1 MLSAFI
7 AIGDGMIRAGIGGW
21 TFEPWRGGNFFPKG
35 LAKTRELEFASRK
48 VTTIEINGT
57 YYSSQKPA
65 SFKRWHDDTPDDFIF
80 AVKAIRF
87 ATNRR
92 VLAEAGES
100 VMRFVE
106 SGLSEL
112 KHKLGPILW
121 QFMPT
126 KKFEAADFGEFLS
139 LLPEKLDGRKLRHAV
154 EVRHESF
161 VAPEFVAL
169 ARKFGVAI
177 VLADSARYPM
187 IADVTADFVYARL
200 QNAQAKVPTGYTPA
214 AIDKW
219 MKRAQ
224 SWQSGDGV
232 CDLPTLG
239 KAPAKKKRDVF
250 VYMINGAKERAPA
263 AAMAFLEKL
272 K

>member
-1 MLSAFI
+1 
-7 AIGDGMIRAGIGGW
+7 MIRVGIGGW

-35 LAKTRELEFASRK
+35 HAKTRELQFASRK
-48 VTTIEINGT
+48 VTSIEINGT

-65 SFKRWHDDTPDDFIF
+65 IFKRWHDETPDDFIF

-100 VMRFVE
+100 VTRFVE

-112 KHKLGPILW
+112 KNKLGPILW

-139 LLPEKLDGRKLRHAV
+139 LLPETLDGRKLRHAV

-161 VAPEFVAL
+161 LVPEFVAL
-169 ARKFGVAI
+169 ARRFGVAI
-177 VLADSARYPM
+177 VLADSAKYPM
-187 IADVTADFVYARL
+187 IADVTADFIYARL
-200 QNAQAKVPTGYTPA
+200 QNAQSKVATGYTPA
-214 AIDKW
+214 VLERW
-219 MKRAQ
+219 RKRAQ
-224 SWQSGDGV
+224 TWHSGGGAS
-232 CDLPTLG
+232 DLPSLA
-239 KAPAKKKRDVF
+239 KPAVKKKRDVF

-263 AAMAFLEKL
+263 AAMAFLETL

>member
-1 MLSAFI
+1 
-7 AIGDGMIRAGIGGW
+7 MIRAGIGGW

-35 LAKTRELEFASRK
+35 HAKTRELEFASRK
-48 VTTIEINGT
+48 VTSIEINGT
-57 YYSSQKPA
+57 YYSSQKPT
-65 SFKRWHDDTPDDFIF
+65 SFKRWHDETPDDFIF

-100 VMRFVE
+100 VTRFLE

-112 KHKLGPILW
+112 KNKLGPILW

-126 KKFEAADFGEFLS
+126 KKFDAADFGEFLS

-161 VAPEFVAL
+161 LVPGFVAL
-169 ARKFGVAI
+169 ARKYNVAI
-177 VLADSARYPM
+177 VLADSAKYPM

-200 QNAQAKVPTGYTPA
+200 QNAQAKVATGYTPA
-214 AIDKW
+214 VLDKW
-219 MKRAQ
+219 VKRAEAWHAGGAP
-224 SWQSGDGV
+224 S
-232 CDLPTLG
+232 DLPSLA
-239 KAPAKKKRDVF
+239 KAAAKKKRDVF

-263 AAMAFLEKL
+263 AAMAFLQKL

>member
-1 MLSAFI
+1 
-7 AIGDGMIRAGIGGW
+7 MIRAGIGGW

-35 LAKTRELEFASRK
+35 YAKTRELEFASRK
-48 VTTIEINGT
+48 VTSIEINGT

-65 SFKRWHDDTPDDFIF
+65 SFKRWHDETPDDFLF

-92 VLAEAGES
+92 VLAEASES
-100 VMRFVE
+100 VTRFVE

-112 KHKLGPILW
+112 KNKLGPILW

-126 KKFEAADFGEFLS
+126 KKFEPSDFGEFLS
-139 LLPEKLDGRKLRHAV
+139 LLPETLDGRKLRHAV
-154 EVRHESF
+154 EVRHDTF
-161 VAPEFVAL
+161 VVPELVAL

-177 VLADSARYPM
+177 VLADSAKYPM
-187 IADVTADFVYARL
+187 IADVTGDFIYVRL
-200 QNAQAKVPTGYTPA
+200 QNAQAKVTTGYTPTVL
-214 AIDKW
+214 DKW
-219 MKRAQ
+219 VKRADA
-224 SWQSGDGV
+224 WHSGGAPS
-232 CDLPTLG
+232 DLPSLA
-239 KAPAKKKRDVF
+239 KAAAKKKRDVF

>member
-1 MLSAFI
+1 
-7 AIGDGMIRAGIGGW
+7 MIRAGIGGW
-21 TFEPWRGGNFFPKG
+21 TFEPWRDGNFFPKKHP
-35 LAKTRELEFASRK
+35 KTRELQFASSK
-48 VTTIEINGT
+48 VTSIEINGT

-65 SFKRWHDDTPDDFIF
+65 SFKRWHDETPEDFIF

-100 VMRFVE
+100 VARFVD

-112 KHKLGPILW
+112 KYKLGPILW

-139 LLPEKLDGRKLRHAV
+139 LLPETLDGRKLRHAV

-161 VAPEFVAL
+161 LVPEFVAL

-177 VLADSARYPM
+177 VLADSAKYPM

-200 QNAQAKVPTGYTPA
+200 QNAQAKVATGYTPA
-214 AIDKW
+214 VIDKW
-219 MKRAQ
+219 VKRAKA
-224 SWQSGDGV
+224 WQAGEGGS
-232 CDLPTLG
+232 DLPGLA
-239 KAPAKKKRDVF
+239 KPAAKKKRDVF
-250 VYMINGAKERAPA
+250 IYMINGAKERAPA

>member
-1 MLSAFI
+1 
-7 AIGDGMIRAGIGGW
+7 MIRAGIGGW

-35 LAKTRELEFASRK
+35 HAKTRELEFASRK
-48 VTTIEINGT
+48 VTSIEINGT
-57 YYSSQKPA
+57 YYSSQKPT
-65 SFKRWHDDTPDDFIF
+65 SFKRWHDETPEDFLF

-100 VMRFVE
+100 VTRFVE

-112 KHKLGPILW
+112 KNKLGPILW

-126 KKFEAADFGEFLS
+126 KKFDAADFGEFLS
-139 LLPEKLDGRKLRHAV
+139 LLPEKLGSRKLRHAV

-161 VAPEFVAL
+161 LVPEFVAL
-169 ARKFGVAI
+169 ARKYGVAI
-177 VLADSARYPM
+177 VLADSAKYPM
-187 IADVTADFVYARL
+187 IADVTADFIYVRL
-200 QNAQAKVPTGYTPA
+200 QNAQAKVATGYALA

-219 MKRAQ
+219 VKRAQ
-224 SWQSGDGV
+224 TWQAGAGAT
-232 CDLPTLG
+232 DLPTLG
-239 KAPAKKKRDVF
+239 KPAAKKKRDVF

-263 AAMAFLEKL
+263 AAMAFLQKL

>member
-1 MLSAFI
+1 
-7 AIGDGMIRAGIGGW
+7 MIRAGIGGW

-35 LAKTRELEFASRK
+35 HAKTRELEFASRR
-48 VTTIEINGT
+48 VTSIEINGT

-65 SFKRWHDDTPDDFIF
+65 SFKRWHDETPPDFVF

-100 VMRFVE
+100 VTRFVE

-112 KHKLGPILW
+112 KTKLGPILW

-126 KKFEAADFGEFLS
+126 KKFDAADFGEFLS

-161 VAPEFVAL
+161 LVPEFVAL
-169 ARKFGVAI
+169 ARKYGAAI
-177 VLADSARYPM
+177 VLADSAKYPM
-187 IADVTADFVYARL
+187 IADVGADFVYVRL
-200 QNAQAKVPTGYTPA
+200 QNAQAKIATGYSQA
-214 AIDKW
+214 ALDKW
-219 MKRAQ
+219 LKRAEA
-224 SWQSGDGV
+224 WHCGDAPT
-232 CDLPTLG
+232 DLPALA
-239 KAPAKKKRDVF
+239 KPAAKKKRDVF